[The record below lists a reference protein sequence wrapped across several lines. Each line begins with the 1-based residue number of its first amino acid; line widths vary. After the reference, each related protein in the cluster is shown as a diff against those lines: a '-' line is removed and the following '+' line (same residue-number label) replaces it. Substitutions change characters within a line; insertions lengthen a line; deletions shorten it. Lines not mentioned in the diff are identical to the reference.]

1 MSIFIILFPVHEFE
15 FECFVSAHA
24 QQVCNQHGTGVRRGG
39 VLLGLRGPDPQAQ
52 DSSYRRRE
60 AAAKERLAPQDG
72 PSLGMRI
79 WENRNCQ
86 NVAQT
91 WIRGEV

>member
-1 MSIFIILFPVHEFE
+1 MNLNLNVLSLRMRSKYSV
-15 FECFVSAHA
+15 VY
-24 QQVCNQHGTGVRRGG
+24 NQHGTGVRRGG